1 MCAAMVYAQVV
12 WKLYLPA
19 VSKMWIVKIQIW
31 KLKRKAL
38 KTWGNQLTCV
48 KYYSLAELCPMCN
61 DD

>member
-1 MCAAMVYAQVV
+1 MVYAQVV

-19 VSKMWIVKIQIW
+19 VSKMWIVQIQIW
-31 KLKRKAL
+31 KLEIKK
-38 KTWGNQLTCV
+38 KNPQTWGNQLIFV